1 MMGMSDREG
10 YIFFTAYVFGVG
22 ETVRSEEFSLREFN
36 ALPYCEKYRI
46 KEELKQKLRDK
57 LKDKLE
63 VVINE

>member
-10 YIFFTAYVFGVG
+10 YIFFTAYVFG
-22 ETVRSEEFSLREFN
+22 ESASIRSEEYSYREFM

-57 LKDKLE
+57 LGVKYT
-63 VVINE
+63 